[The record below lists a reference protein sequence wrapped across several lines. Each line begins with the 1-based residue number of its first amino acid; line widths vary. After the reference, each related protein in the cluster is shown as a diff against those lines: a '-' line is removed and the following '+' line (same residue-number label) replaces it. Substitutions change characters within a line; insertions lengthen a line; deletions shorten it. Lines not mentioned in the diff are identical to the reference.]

1 MIWEFEDCARILE
14 EMRPRIGRHDWAINL
29 SRWSLGKGRRAQKRT
44 ESLIKRVFNPA
55 KPLFVFEVSGLKVLG
70 DRRDRYARGIAV
82 EPDYE
87 EASVASILESVA
99 AVPGAVLDV
108 GANMGVLMTL
118 LASRTKERVISVEP
132 DPETARRAA
141 CAVALNGLRNVT
153 VVNAAI
159 GDHVGEAVFF
169 TAPGSSDA
177 ASLSG
182 KTVDSPVL
190 KEVRVPLVTIDS
202 LVEQCGLEKVSFL
215 KIDVEGY
222 EPQAIAGAEQT
233 VLRHHP
239 ELFFEYHW
247 EIAPKLGWKA
257 EDITAKLDQWGS
269 YRYFV
274 LHETD
279 PVRDF
284 PPTPEMGLSVNVWC
298 RRG

>member
-1 MIWEFEDCARILE
+1 MIWSYDDCVRILE
-14 EMRPRIGRHDWAINL
+14 EVRPMIGRHDWAMNL
-29 SRWSLGKGRRAQKRT
+29 SRWSLSKGRRTQKRV
-44 ESLIKRVFNPA
+44 ESLIKRAYNRARPY
-55 KPLFVFEVSGLKVLG
+55 FVFESGGLKLMG

-82 EPDYE
+82 MPGYE
-87 EASVASILESVA
+87 EAPAARILESVA
-99 AVPGAVLDV
+99 AHPGAILDI
-108 GANMGVLMTL
+108 GANMGVVMAI
-118 LASRTKERVISVEP
+118 LASRTQERVISVEP

-159 GDHVGEAVFF
+159 GDHDGEAVFF
-169 TAPGSSDA
+169 SAPGSSDA

-202 LVEQCGLEKVSFL
+202 LVEKCGIDKVGFL

-222 EPQAIAGAEQT
+222 EPQAIDGAEQT
-233 VLRHHP
+233 IRRHHP

-247 EIAPKLGWKA
+247 QIAPKLGWKA
-257 EDITAKLDQWGS
+257 EDIKAQLEEWGS
-269 YRYFV
+269 YRYFI

-279 PVRDF
+279 PIRDF

-298 RRG
+298 RMA